1 MNLAPSSQ
9 PPRPAPS
16 GLTRE
21 VTGVMAALF
30 LYAFA
35 NGLFGTLVALYAVAL
50 KLPHAISGVIIAAFS
65 VGFLLGALLAPWW
78 IARHGQRL
86 VLALCAAGL
95 ALSAFPHP
103 FLDSALV
110 WIPIRV
116 ASGLF
121 SAGII
126 VATDSWINLT
136 TPNATRGR
144 MVGLGLAIQWI
155 ATGGAQFLLLPDL
168 TWKEGFWLVA
178 ALLLLTPATLVGAR
192 SPGAVAGSVTRPAV
206 GFLWRTLPAS
216 LTAAFFNGLIV
227 TAFLGM
233 LPLWGVEM
241 GLSRAEL
248 AVAIAGSLLL
258 GGALQWPFAR
268 LSDRVS
274 RRASLLFSLTLAVV
288 SGAVLTGMAP
298 GQAGLTTLTVLFA
311 AATLQIY
318 PVAVALAN
326 DHVTGER
333 MVAVSS
339 ALTLANG
346 LGMIVGPLLAGVVLG
361 SLGPAGLVGVVTGLL
376 LLLAGAYTLFDRAS
390 LQDGQSLSDRA
401 KMVGVTPGA
410 QFEEGDPMAA
420 RRS

>member
-1 MNLAPSSQ
+1 
-9 PPRPAPS
+9 
-16 GLTRE
+16 
-21 VTGVMAALF
+21 MAALF

-35 NGLFGTLVALYAVAL
+35 NGLFGTLVALYAVDL
-50 KLPHAISGVIIAAFS
+50 KLPHAISGVVIAAFS
-65 VGFLLGALLAPWW
+65 VGFLLGALVAPWW
-78 IARHGQRL
+78 IARFGQRL
-86 VLALCAAGL
+86 VLVCCAAGL
-95 ALSAFPHP
+95 ALSAIPNP
-103 FLDSALV
+103 FLASALV
-110 WIPIRV
+110 WIPIRLV
-116 ASGLF
+116 SGLF

-126 VATDSWINLT
+126 VATDSWINLS

-155 ATGGAQFLLLPDL
+155 ATGGAQFLLLPDF

-178 ALLLLTPATLVGAR
+178 ALLLLVPATLLGTR

-216 LTAAFFNGLIV
+216 LTAAYFNGLIV
-227 TAFLGM
+227 TAFLGV
-233 LPLWGVEM
+233 LPLWGLEM

-274 RRASLLFSLTLAVV
+274 RRASLRLALTLAVA
-288 SGAVLTGMAP
+288 SGAVLAGMAP
-298 GQAGLTTLTVLFA
+298 GQRGVTTLAILFA
-311 AATLQIY
+311 AASLQIY

-339 ALTLANG
+339 ALTLVNG
-346 LGMIVGPLLAGVVLG
+346 LGMISGPLLAGVVLE
-361 SLGPAGLVGVVTGLL
+361 SLGAAGLVGVVTGLL

-390 LQDGQSLSDRA
+390 LQDGQGLPDRA
-401 KMVGVTPGA
+401 KMGGVTA
-410 QFEEGDPMAA
+410 DTRCEEGDPMAA